1 MSYQVVLEEEDDD
14 EEVVVT
20 GLDDGNH
27 AGNEQANYISILA
40 RRYTQDQI

>member
-1 MSYQVVLEEEDDD
+1 MEEEDDD

-20 GLDDGNH
+20 GLDDDGNH